1 MDGHVTLEV
10 AGEWNSLVIKV
21 TALTGKADLSQSTER
36 EEQKTQALTLH
47 HSEAGGSYG
56 VSNETRSMCV
66 QQSQM
71 WRRQE
76 PHGETTKGTRPQ
88 LWPEP
93 EPGVLGHDTEGGG
106 FSADAAKTARP
117 ARSRKATHEDR
128 RDPTLTSPSLT
139 VSQGKPAEAH

>member
-10 AGEWNSLVIKV
+10 AGEWNSLVLKE

-36 EEQKTQALTLH
+36 EEQKTQALTLR

-56 VSNETRSMCV
+56 ASNKTSMCV
-66 QQSQM
+66 QQSQT

-76 PHGETTKGTRPQ
+76 PHGETTKGTYPQ
-88 LWPEP
+88 LWP
-93 EPGVLGHDTEGGG
+93 GVLERDTEGGR
-106 FSADAAKTARP
+106 FSADVASTARP